1 MPDHEIVKLSYKYRG
16 FGTGGVDQDTNF
28 QLRGQLKREEVLKM
42 VAHFVTTIWGD
53 EVQFRVLETKQKESD
68 GSCPSD
74 TMAYGFDCSPTSSE
88 SED

>member
-1 MPDHEIVKLSYKYRG
+1 MADHEIVKLSYKYRG

-53 EVQFRVLETKQKESD
+53 EVQFRVLETKQKTETSNCQSD
-68 GSCPSD
+68 V
-74 TMAYGFDCSPTSSE
+74 MAYGFDCSE
-88 SED
+88 KEEKN